1 MHNIKYINTD
11 LYNSIVI
18 NKSIMVKYIN
28 IEAYIG
34 VVINKSFE
42 LTLML
47 NRKKNITAHSMG
59 GYN

>member
-1 MHNIKYINTD
+1 
-11 LYNSIVI
+11 
-18 NKSIMVKYIN
+18 MVKYIN

-47 NRKKNITAHSMG
+47 NRKKT
-59 GYN
+59 